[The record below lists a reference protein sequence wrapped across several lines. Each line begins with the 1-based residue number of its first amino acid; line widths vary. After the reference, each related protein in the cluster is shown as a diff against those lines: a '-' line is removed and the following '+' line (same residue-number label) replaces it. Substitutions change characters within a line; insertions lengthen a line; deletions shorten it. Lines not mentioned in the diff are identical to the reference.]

1 MSTLE
6 PRDFVG
12 MPLRIAFAPIFTD
25 VDWDGVWPLVTRKT
39 RRHSWL
45 ISAIVDSGDIETI
58 RARAITAHGIE
69 AFTTEAP

>member
-12 MPLRIAFAPIFTD
+12 MPLRKAFARTFDD
-25 VDWDGVWPLVTRKT
+25 VDWYGVWPLVTRKS
-39 RRHSWL
+39 RRHGWY

-58 RARAITAHGIE
+58 RARSITAHGIE
-69 AFTTEAP
+69 AFTTEEP